1 MIRVLT
7 LLFAGL
13 LLLPSAR
20 AQIDLIE
27 TPSLAARVE
36 AGELPP
42 VAARV
47 PADYQVAAFMPGQ
60 TAGEHGGELRLLMG
74 KQKDIRQV
82 VVYGYARLVGYTPSL
97 ELRADLLAGYEVFE
111 NRVFT
116 LRLRRGHRWSD
127 GHPFTSEDFRYY
139 WEDVALN
146 AELSKGGP
154 PPELLVD
161 GELPTVDFIDRHTV
175 RYGWSKPNPQFL
187 PALAGPSPLYIYK
200 PAHYLRQFHARYQDP
215 AKLEAMVAKAGKRNW
230 MSIHVDHDR
239 PYKATNPELPS
250 LQPWVNRTSPPS
262 ERFVFER
269 NPYYHR
275 VDARG
280 RQLPYIDR
288 VVVNIASSKLVPA
301 KAGADEADL
310 QARYLRMDNFTFLK
324 TAARRNSF
332 DVRLWQTASGSQ
344 MALYPNLNTNDEGYR
359 RLLQDV
365 RFRRAL
371 SLAIHRFEINQV
383 VYFGLVEESNNTVL
397 PASPLFRPSYRD
409 AWTEFDLARANA
421 LLDELG
427 LVGRD
432 SRGVRLLSDGRPLEI
447 LVQTAGESTEQTDVL
462 ELIHDSWLD
471 AGIKLYSVPSTREVF
486 RNRIFSG
493 DALMGIWKGLENGIP
508 TADTSPQELAPT
520 SKYQYQ
526 WPKWGAWYESGGRS
540 GEPPTQPEVLELAA
554 LNDAWRG
561 ATDQAGREAI
571 WHRMLEI
578 HRDQLFTIGTVNQ
591 VPHPVVVSNHLH
603 NVPERGFYVFSP
615 GAYFGIYRPDCFW
628 FDEARR

>member
-1 MIRVLT
+1 MIRALSLVL
-7 LLFAGL
+7 AGL
-13 LLLPSAR
+13 LLLPAAR
-20 AQIDLIE
+20 AQIELVE
-27 TPSLAARVE
+27 TPFLAAQVE

-42 VAARV
+42 VGSRV
-47 PADYQVAAFMPGQ
+47 PQDYQVANFMPGQ
-60 TAGEHGGELRLLMG
+60 SAGQHGGELRLLMG

-82 VVYGYARLVGYTPSL
+82 VVYGYARLVGYSPSL
-97 ELRADLLAGYEVFE
+97 ELRADLLASFEVFE

-146 AELSKGGP
+146 PELSKGGP
-154 PPELLVD
+154 PVQLIVD
-161 GELPTVDFIDRHTV
+161 GELPTVEIIDAHTV
-175 RYGWSKPNPQFL
+175 RYGWSKPNPHFL

-215 AKLEAMVAKAGKRNW
+215 DRLEAMIEEAGKRNW
-230 MSIHVDHDR
+230 MGVHVSHDR
-239 PYKATNPELPS
+239 PYKATNPDLPS
-250 LQPWVNRTSPPS
+250 LQPWVNRTYPPS

-275 VDARG
+275 IDVNG

-324 TAARRNSF
+324 TAAKRNAF

-344 MALYPNLNTNDEGYR
+344 MALYPNLNTNDEVFR
-359 RLLQDV
+359 QLLRDV

-409 AWTEFDLARANA
+409 AWAEFDLARANA
-421 LLDELG
+421 LLDALG
-427 LVGRD
+427 LIERD
-432 SRGVRLLSDGRPLEI
+432 NRGVRLLPDGRPLEI

-462 ELIHDSWLD
+462 ELIHDSWLQ

-486 RNRIFSG
+486 RNRIFAG
-493 DALMGIWKGLENGIP
+493 DAIMGIWKGLENGIP
-508 TADTSPQELAPT
+508 TADTSPHELAPT

-526 WPKWGAWYESGGRS
+526 WPKWGAWYESDGRS
-540 GEPPTQPEVLELAA
+540 GEAPTQPEVLELAE
-554 LNDAWRG
+554 LNAAWRR
-561 ATDQAGREAI
+561 ATESADRAAI

-578 HRDQLFTIGTVNQ
+578 HRDQVFTIGTVNQ
-591 VPHPVVVSNHLH
+591 VPHPVVVSKHLR
-603 NVPERGFYVFSP
+603 NVPEQGFYVFSP

>member
-1 MIRVLT
+1 MMRALAS
-7 LLFAGL
+7 LLAGL
-13 LLLPSAR
+13 LILPAASAQVELL
-20 AQIDLIE
+20 E

-36 AGELPP
+36 TGELPP

-47 PADYQVAAFMPGQ
+47 PADYQLARFMAGQ
-60 TAGEHGGELRLLMG
+60 TPGRHGGELRLLMG

-82 VVYGYARLVGYTPSL
+82 VVYGYARLVGYSSSL
-97 ELRADLLAGYEVFE
+97 ELEPDLLASYEVFE

-116 LRLRRGHRWSD
+116 LHLRRGHRWSD
-127 GHPFTSEDFRYY
+127 GHPFTAEDFRYY

-146 AELSKGGP
+146 PELSKGGP
-154 PPELLVD
+154 PAELIVD
-161 GELPTVDFIDRHTV
+161 GELPKVEIIDSLTV
-175 RYGWSKPNPQFL
+175 RYGWSKPNPHFL
-187 PALAGPSPLYIYK
+187 PALAGARPLYLYK
-200 PAHYLRQFHARYQDP
+200 PAHYLRQFHARYQEP
-215 AKLEAMVAKAGKRNW
+215 ARLAAMIEEMGKRNW
-230 MSIHVDHDR
+230 MGVHVSHDR
-239 PYKATNPELPS
+239 PYKATNPDLPS
-250 LQPWVNRTSPPS
+250 LQPWVNSTHPPS

-269 NPYYHR
+269 NPFYHR
-275 VDARG
+275 VDVNG

-301 KAGADEADL
+301 KAGADETDL

-324 TAARRNSF
+324 TAAKRNSF

-344 MALYPNLNTNDEGYR
+344 MALYPNLNTNDEVFR
-359 RLLQDV
+359 ELLRDA

-371 SLAIHRFEINQV
+371 SLAIHRREINQV
-383 VYFGLVEESNNTVL
+383 VYFGLVQESNNTVL
-397 PASPLFRPSYRD
+397 PASPLFRESYRD
-409 AWTEFDLARANA
+409 AWAGFDLARANA

-427 LVGRD
+427 LVERD
-432 SRGVRLLSDGRPLEI
+432 SRGVRLLPDGRPLEI

-508 TADTSPQELAPT
+508 TPDTSPLELAPT

-526 WPKWGAWYESGGRS
+526 WPQWGAWYESDGRS
-540 GEPPTQPEVLELAA
+540 GEAPAQPEVLELVE
-554 LNDAWRG
+554 LNDRWRR
-561 ATDQAGREAI
+561 ATDYASREAI

-578 HRDQLFTIGTVNQ
+578 HRDQVFTIGTVNQ
-591 VPHPVVVSNHLH
+591 VPHPVVVSNHLN